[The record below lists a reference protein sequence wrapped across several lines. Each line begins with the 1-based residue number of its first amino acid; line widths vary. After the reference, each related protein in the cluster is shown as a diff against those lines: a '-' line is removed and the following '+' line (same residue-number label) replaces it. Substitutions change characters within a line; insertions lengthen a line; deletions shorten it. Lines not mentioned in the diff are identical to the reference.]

1 MNYFTLPL
9 EEWTNRF
16 VDDWL
21 LPVTG
26 EFFDSISEGLRTFV
40 DGVTDLLIA
49 APPELLVLIL
59 IIISWK
65 FSGKGLALF
74 ALLGSLYLGSVDLW
88 EAAMQTVAIV
98 IVSTLISVIIGIPLG
113 ILAATNKTMASV
125 VRPILDFMQTLPSF
139 VYLIPAILLFGLGN
153 VPAVIATFV
162 FATPPAVRMTTLGIQ
177 QVPAD
182 VVEASKAFGSTKWQ
196 LLYKVQLP
204 LALPSIMAG
213 VNQTMMLAL
222 SMAVIAS
229 MIGAPGLGSV
239 VLEGISTVNVGL
251 GLTGG
256 LGIVVLAIIM
266 DRITQGLVRKNK
278 K

>member
-1 MNYFTLPL
+1 MNYFHFPL
-9 EEWTNRF
+9 EDWTNRF

-26 EFFDSISEGLRTFV
+26 DFFEAISNGLRVFINN
-40 DGVTDLLIA
+40 VTDLLIA
-49 APPELLVLIL
+49 SPPELLVLIL
-59 IIISWK
+59 VLVAWK
-65 FSGKGLALF
+65 ISGKGVALF
-74 ALLGSLYLGSVDLW
+74 ALIGSIYLGSVDLW
-88 EAAMQTVAIV
+88 DAAMQTVSIV
-98 IVSTLISVIIGIPLG
+98 IVSTLISVVVGIPLG
-113 ILAATNKTMASV
+113 ILATLNKTMARV

-182 VVEASKAFGSTKWQ
+182 VVEASTAFGSTKWQ

-204 LALPSIMAG
+204 LAMPSIMAG
-213 VNQTMMLAL
+213 INQTMMLAL
-222 SMAVIAS
+222 SMAVISS

-239 VLEGISTVNVGL
+239 VLKGISTVNVGL

-256 LGIVVLAIIM
+256 LGIVVLAIVM
-266 DRITQGLVRKNK
+266 DRITQGLGQKQK
-278 K
+278 

>member
-1 MNYFTLPL
+1 MNYFHFPL
-9 EEWTNRF
+9 EDWTNRF

-26 EFFDSISEGLRTFV
+26 DFFEAISNGLRVFINN
-40 DGVTDLLIA
+40 VTDLLIA
-49 APPELLVLIL
+49 IPPELLVLIL
-59 IIISWK
+59 VLVAWK
-65 FSGKGLALF
+65 ISGKGVALF
-74 ALLGSLYLGSVDLW
+74 ALIGSIYLGSVDLW
-88 EAAMQTVAIV
+88 DAAMQTVSIV
-98 IVSTLISVIIGIPLG
+98 IVSTLISVVVGIPLG
-113 ILAATNKTMASV
+113 ILATLNKTMARV

-182 VVEASKAFGSTKWQ
+182 VVEASTAFGSTKWQ

-204 LALPSIMAG
+204 LAMPSIMAG
-213 VNQTMMLAL
+213 INQTMMLAL
-222 SMAVIAS
+222 SMAVISS

-239 VLEGISTVNVGL
+239 VLKGISTVNVGL

-256 LGIVVLAIIM
+256 LGIVVLAIVM
-266 DRITQGLVRKNK
+266 DRITQGLGQKQK
-278 K
+278 

>member
-1 MNYFTLPL
+1 MNYFNLPL
-9 EEWTNRF
+9 EQWANDF
-16 VDDWL
+16 VDGWL

-26 EFFDSISEGLRTFV
+26 EFFGAISNGLRTFV
-40 DGVTDLLIA
+40 DAMTSFLIA
-49 APPELLVLIL
+49 IPPELLTVLL
-59 IIISWK
+59 VVLAWK
-65 FSGKGLALF
+65 IAGKGVALF
-74 ALLGSLYLGSVDLW
+74 ALLGSFYLGSVGLW
-88 EAAMQTVAIV
+88 ESAMQTVGIV
-98 IVSTLISVIIGIPLG
+98 MVSTFISVLIGVPFG
-113 ILAATNKTMASV
+113 ILAATNKTIANI
-125 VRPILDFMQTLPSF
+125 VRPLLDFMQTLPSF

-196 LLYKVQLP
+196 LLSKVQLP
-204 LALPSIMAG
+204 LATPSIMAG
-213 VNQTMMLAL
+213 INQTMMLAL

-239 VLEGISTVNVGL
+239 VLQGISTVNVGL

-266 DRITQGLVRKNK
+266 DRITQGFAQKL
-278 K
+278 

>member
-16 VDDWL
+16 VNDWL

-26 EFFDSISEGLRTFV
+26 DFFDSISDGLRTFV

-59 IIISWK
+59 VLIAWK

-74 ALLGSLYLGSVDLW
+74 ALIGSFYLGSVGLW

-98 IVSTLISVIIGIPLG
+98 IVSTLISIIIGIPLG
-113 ILAATNKTMASV
+113 ILAATNKTMASI

-177 QVPAD
+177 QVPED

-204 LALPSIMAG
+204 LAMPSIMAG
-213 VNQTMMLAL
+213 INQTMMLAL

-229 MIGAPGLGSV
+229 MIGAPGLGTV

-256 LGIVVLAIIM
+256 LGIVVLAIVM
-266 DRITQGLVRKNK
+266 DRITQGLARKNK

>member
-16 VDDWL
+16 VDEWL

-113 ILAATNKTMASV
+113 ILAATNKTMASI

-213 VNQTMMLAL
+213 INQTMMLAL

>member
-1 MNYFTLPL
+1 MNYFNFPL
-9 EEWTNRF
+9 EDWTNSF
-16 VDDWL
+16 VNDWL

-26 EFFDSISEGLRTFV
+26 EFFDTISEGLRTFI

-49 APPELLVLIL
+49 VPPELIVVILIL
-59 IIISWK
+59 LSWK
-65 FSGKGLALF
+65 IAGKGVALF
-74 ALLGSLYLGSVDLW
+74 ALIGSLYLGSVGLW
-88 EAAMQTVAIV
+88 EALMQTVSIV

-113 ILAATNKTMASV
+113 ILAATNKTMSAI
-125 VRPILDFMQTLPSF
+125 VRPVLDFMQTLPSF

-177 QVPAD
+177 QVPED

-204 LALPSIMAG
+204 LAMPSIMAG
-213 VNQTMMLAL
+213 INQTMMLAL

-266 DRITQGLVRKNK
+266 DRLTQGLVRKK
-278 K
+278 

>member
-40 DGVTDLLIA
+40 DGVTDLMIA
-49 APPELLVLIL
+49 TPPELLVLIL
-59 IIISWK
+59 IIIAWK

-98 IVSTLISVIIGIPLG
+98 IVSTLISIIIGIPLG
-113 ILAATNKTMASV
+113 ILAATNKTMATL

-213 VNQTMMLAL
+213 INQTMMLAL

-266 DRITQGLVRKNK
+266 DRITQGLVRNNK

>member
-1 MNYFTLPL
+1 MNYFDMPL
-9 EEWTNRF
+9 EKWTNSF

-26 EFFDSISEGLRTFV
+26 DFFNSFSEGLRSFI

-49 APPELLVLIL
+49 IPPELLVLIL
-59 IIISWK
+59 VLVSWK
-65 FSGKGLALF
+65 IAGKGLAIF

-88 EAAMQTVAIV
+88 IEAIQTVSIV
-98 IVSTLISVIIGIPLG
+98 IVSTLISIIIGIPLG
-113 ILAATNKTMASV
+113 ILAATNKVTANI

-162 FATPPAVRMTTLGIQ
+162 FATPPAVRMTTLGII
-177 QVPAD
+177 QVPTD
-182 VVEASKAFGSTKWQ
+182 VVEASTAFGSTKWQ

-204 LALPSIMAG
+204 LAMPSIMAG
-213 VNQTMMLAL
+213 INQTMMLAL

-256 LGIVVLAIIM
+256 LGIVVLAIVM
-266 DRITQGLVRKNK
+266 DRITQGLSRKR
-278 K
+278 

>member
-40 DGVTDLLIA
+40 DGVTDLMIA
-49 APPELLVLIL
+49 TPPVLLVLIL
-59 IIISWK
+59 IIIAWK

-98 IVSTLISVIIGIPLG
+98 IVSTLISIIIGIPLG
-113 ILAATNKTMASV
+113 ILAATNKTMATL

-213 VNQTMMLAL
+213 INQTMMLAL

-266 DRITQGLVRKNK
+266 DRITQGLVRNNK

>member
-1 MNYFTLPL
+1 MNYFTLPI

-26 EFFDSISEGLRTFV
+26 DFFDSISDSLRTFV
-40 DGVTDLLIA
+40 DGVTNLLLIT
-49 APPELLVLIL
+49 PPEVLVLIL
-59 IIISWK
+59 VLIAWK

-74 ALLGSLYLGSVDLW
+74 VLLGSLYLGSVELW

-98 IVSTLISVIIGIPLG
+98 IVSTLISVIIGIPVG
-113 ILAATNKTMASV
+113 ILAATNKTMANI

-162 FATPPAVRMTTLGIQ
+162 FATPPAVRMTTLGIL

-204 LALPSIMAG
+204 LAMPSIMAG
-213 VNQTMMLAL
+213 INQTMMLAL

-256 LGIVVLAIIM
+256 LGIVVLAIVM
-266 DRITQGLVRKNK
+266 DRITQGLVRKK
-278 K
+278 